1 MCFHPAYLSRAD
13 LSRETAAIRRD
24 LADVATLRELHTI
37 ISIAL
42 ARSSQCDTIHHP
54 DARFCTD
61 DLTET
66 LQGLLTDIDG
76 TAEMIRKSPVVL
88 EETA

>member
-1 MCFHPAYLSRAD
+1 MCFHPAYPTAAD
-13 LSRETAAIRRD
+13 AAIRRD
-24 LADVATLRELHTI
+24 LADIATLRELRTI
-37 ISIAL
+37 VSIAL

-54 DARFCTD
+54 DTRFSTD

-76 TAEMIRKSPVVL
+76 TAAMIRKSPVVV
-88 EETA
+88 ED

>member
-1 MCFHPAYLSRAD
+1 MCFHPAYPSRDD
-13 LSRETAAIRRD
+13 LSREAAAVRRD
-24 LADVATLRELHTI
+24 LADIATLRELHTI

-54 DARFCTD
+54 DTKFSTD

-76 TAEMIRKSPVVL
+76 TAAMIRTSPVVI
-88 EETA
+88 EEAA